1 MTPTPEEAIRQCLE
15 ATGSNVHVAIPGTIV
30 RYDASRGEVDVLP
43 GVRRP
48 YPSEDGGATY
58 RDLPVIP
65 SVPLM
70 WPGGSLGGASW
81 PVAVGDAA
89 LVVCADY
96 DPSAWVAAGG
106 VQTPEDSRI
115 HSLAHGFAIP
125 FRRGQG
131 GPSVTTFEG
140 VTGIKLGAG
149 ASDFVALAALVT
161 AQLDD
166 LKDAIKDAAVV
177 ANDGGAAFKA
187 NILTALTGWPRNV
200 AASKVRAE

>member
-1 MTPTPEEAIRQCLE
+1 L
-15 ATGSNVHVAIPGTIV
+15 
-30 RYDASRGEVDVLP
+30 
-43 GVRRP
+43 
-48 YPSEDGGATY
+48 
-58 RDLPVIP
+58 
-65 SVPLM
+65 
-70 WPGGSLGGASW
+70 
-81 PVAVGDAA
+81 
-89 LVVCADY
+89 
-96 DPSAWVAAGG
+96 
-106 VQTPEDSRI
+106 
-115 HSLAHGFAIP
+115 
-125 FRRGQG
+125 
-131 GPSVTTFEG
+131 EG